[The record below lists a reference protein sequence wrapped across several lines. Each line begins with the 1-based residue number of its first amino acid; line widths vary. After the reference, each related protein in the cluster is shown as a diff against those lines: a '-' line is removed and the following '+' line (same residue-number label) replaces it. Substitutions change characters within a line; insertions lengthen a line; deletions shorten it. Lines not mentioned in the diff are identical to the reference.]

1 MLEGAT
7 DYSGVKVKLMGSNIE
22 TTTGVDGNYVLST
35 PIGNHDGLIFNS
47 TLFESKNYT
56 STITVTENGRY
67 LVPTQEL
74 NQVKNSLQGVLKLNG
89 IQEVSGLKVIIESI
103 DGTYEQE
110 VMVNPDGGWTF
121 PEVPLGEY
129 TLTFFRENDDE
140 WETVTQSVSIIKG
153 DPQEILPVS
162 LRQFFVKI
170 NNSAEVTTSPTVAL
184 SIGATGAADMRV
196 GIDDPLDGT
205 WEKFAGKSRSPSLP
219 RDLTRCMSVSGMK
232 HKPSS
237 TRSTIPSSSTPLH
250 PSQRSLRTPRGKP

>member
-1 MLEGAT
+1 MPFEERLREGLLEGAT

-47 TLFESKNYT
+47 TLFESKNYI

-74 NQVKNSLQGVLKLNG
+74 NQVKNPLQGVLKLNG
-89 IQEVSGLKVIIESI
+89 IQEVSGLKVLIESI

-140 WETVTQSVSIIKG
+140 WRRSTRVSASSRGILRRSCQSACVNFLSKSIIRRK
-153 DPQEILPVS
+153 
-162 LRQFFVKI
+162 
-170 NNSAEVTTSPTVAL
+170 SPPAL
-184 SIGATGAADMRV
+184 
-196 GIDDPLDGT
+196 
-205 WEKFAGKSRSPSLP
+205 
-219 RDLTRCMSVSGMK
+219 
-232 HKPSS
+232 
-237 TRSTIPSSSTPLH
+237 PLH
-250 PSQRSLRTPRGKP
+250 FQLVRLGLPI